1 MFSAGRAALPGRS
14 PLLVPVLLFAASAAF
29 TFWRNTQVAVL
40 VDIAYVLNTATR
52 IAAGDVPYAQFPL
65 VLAPGEFLIQ
75 ALLIK
80 AFGPHFLVQIAYATI
95 LGGLAT
101 VFTYAIARR
110 LSRVNPP
117 LTPPRR
123 GTDRTRTDACSPPGR
138 GRGWVG
144 SWKLVHIQAGRTKG
158 LFKNNFRF
166 WRERRLARCEA
177 RGGSIPA
184 SGL

>member
-1 MFSAGRAALPGRS
+1 M
-14 PLLVPVLLFAASAAF
+14 PLLLFAASAGF
-29 TFWRNTQVAVL
+29 IVWRNTQVGVL

-110 LSRVNPP
+110 PVRLLQERDMRNI
-117 LTPPRR
+117 RR
-123 GTDRTRTDACSPPGR
+123 AAYRLQVTD
-138 GRGWVG
+138 
-144 SWKLVHIQAGRTKG
+144 
-158 LFKNNFRF
+158 
-166 WRERRLARCEA
+166 
-177 RGGSIPA
+177 GGSRSAAGGRYVRHNPHVP
-184 SGL
+184 